1 MPSTQDVAEENKHA
15 AVQGDLQSSGRMRM
29 PAGLHAVQMA
39 GRPIL

>member
-1 MPSTQDVAEENKHA
+1 MPSTRSAAEVNKHA

-39 GRPIL
+39 GCPIL